1 MKPPPF
7 RPEPIPDR
15 PDFVR
20 DRGPA
25 GGGLVWHRCDYRTL
39 YADTDRSRAVYH
51 ANYLRYFE
59 VGRTALMREAAYPYR
74 EIEAGGFIYPIIQV
88 GVDYY
93 RPLRYDDTMLIYTRP
108 GVLERVKLQ
117 FDYRITH
124 GETGELVCTGFTRHC
139 ATNAAGVPVGVDEKT
154 RLLWDTFPR

>member
-1 MKPPPF
+1 MRPPPF
-7 RPEPIPDR
+7 RPEPLPDR
-15 PDFVR
+15 PGFVR

-25 GGGLVWHRCDYRTL
+25 GDGLVWHQCDYRTL
-39 YADTDRSRAVYH
+39 YADTDRSRVVYH

-59 VGRTALMREAAYPYR
+59 VGRTALMRAAAYPYR
-74 EIEAGGFIYPIIQV
+74 EIEASGFIYPIIQV

-93 RPLRYDDTMLIYTRP
+93 HPLRYDDTMLIYTRP

-117 FDYRITH
+117 FDYLITH